1 VTDDELLT
9 DTPAR
14 ERLAT
19 DLFAWG
25 QPRPPVPTELAR
37 ELRRQLEDGLGELGE
52 ELAQAAAGEPRAT
65 ILVAKSRL
73 DRLSCD
79 GWQLDPVPYEHTDA
93 NARGSLTHAAIE
105 QDLRGARDEAAD
117 QLVARV
123 WTQVASDRPGDPTSL
138 SWWLN
143 HRPPEDAAELR
154 AQVVD
159 LLEGFREV
167 WPPLPPRLV
176 SVRTEQRIAL
186 PLAGGRVRLF
196 GVPDVI
202 LDSRR
207 RDERARALVVD
218 LKTGRPRSQHDRHEL
233 RFYALLTTLASGR
246 PPFRWATF
254 YVTEGRAEAED
265 LRPATLEATVR
276 RVIDGVAQRVRLA
289 RRTSDDELRL
299 RAGSWCRFCL
309 RQDHCEVARAAAMS
323 QADGMVGP

>member
-1 VTDDELLT
+1 VSDHELST

-14 ERLAT
+14 ERIAA

-25 QPRPPVPTELAR
+25 RPRPEAPTDLAR
-37 ELRRQLEDGLGELGE
+37 DLREQLEQGLAGLGEALT
-52 ELAQAAAGEPRAT
+52 AAAATEPRST
-65 ILVAKSRL
+65 ILIAKSRL

-79 GWQLDPVPYEHTDA
+79 GWQLDPVPYEHTHA

-105 QDLRGARDEAAD
+105 QDLRGARDEPAD

-123 WTQVASDRPGDPTSL
+123 WTEVASDRPGDPASL

-143 HRPPEDAAELR
+143 HRPPDEAAELR
-154 AQVVD
+154 AEVVD

-176 SVRTEQRIAL
+176 AVRTERRIAL
-186 PLAGGRVRLF
+186 SLASGRVRLF
-196 GVPDVI
+196 GVPDVV

-207 RDERARALVVD
+207 RDDRARALVID
-218 LKTGRPRSQHDRHEL
+218 LKTGRPRSEHDRHEL
-233 RFYALLTTLASGR
+233 RFYALLATLATGR

-276 RVIDGVAQRVRLA
+276 RVIDGVGQLVRLA
-289 RRTSDDELRL
+289 GRSSDDDLRL

-309 RQDHCEVARAAAMS
+309 RQDHCEVARAASMS
-323 QADGMVGP
+323 QADGMVHP